1 MTLAPG
7 IESALRGV
15 VGGSRLK
22 TDRDS
27 LAHYGRDTCDMFEPA
42 PSAVVFP
49 DSSEEVRDI
58 VLLAN
63 EHGFALVPSG
73 GRTGLSGGATAS
85 NGEVVISLERM
96 SRILEANATDRTV
109 RCQAG
114 VVTARLHHKA
124 RELDL
129 HYPVDFTATGSS
141 HVAGNIATNAGGT
154 RVIRYGMTRNWVAG
168 LEVVTGSGEI
178 LELGRALIKDNTG
191 YELQQLFIGSEGT
204 LGIIT
209 EATLRLTRAPAE
221 SAVMVLGL
229 TRLQD
234 LIPVLV
240 AFQARLTLNA
250 FEFFTEETLAR
261 VVERHGLQRP
271 FAIATPVYALVDF
284 EAGSEI
290 ELENA
295 LGVYEH
301 CRQGGWVSDATIS
314 QSRGQAQ
321 ALWRLRDDISET
333 LSRWSPYKNDLSV
346 RISLVPEF
354 LSAVSGVVAEACPD
368 FEVLWYG
375 HIGDGNV
382 HLNILKPGKMALEE
396 FKAHCAKVSERI
408 FEKTQAFGG
417 SISAEHGVGL
427 LKKPYLAYSRSQQ
440 QIVLMRTI
448 KQALDPNGVMNPGK
462 IFE

>member
-1 MTLAPG
+1 MTATRASGTNAVRYGTMRDNVLG
-7 IESALRGV
+7 LTV
-15 VGGSRLK
+15 VMADGTVIR
-22 TDRDS
+22 T
-27 LAHYGRDTCDMFEPA
+27 
-42 PSAVVFP
+42 
-49 DSSEEVRDI
+49 
-58 VLLAN
+58 
-63 EHGFALVPSG
+63 G
-73 GRTGLSGGATAS
+73 GRAKKSS
-85 NGEVVISLERM
+85 
-96 SRILEANATDRTV
+96 
-109 RCQAG
+109 AG
-114 VVTARLHHKA
+114 YDLTRL
-124 RELDL
+124 L
-129 HYPVDFTATGSS
+129 V
-141 HVAGNIATNAGGT
+141 
-154 RVIRYGMTRNWVAG
+154 
-168 LEVVTGSGEI
+168 
-178 LELGRALIKDNTG
+178 
-191 YELQQLFIGSEGT
+191 GSEGT

-295 LGVYEH
+295 LGAYEH
-301 CRQGGWVSDATIS
+301 CREGGWVSDATIS
-314 QSRGQAQ
+314 QSRGQAH